1 MKIAIVANSTWN
13 IYNFRLNILRALEE
27 KGAEIVVIA
36 PIDKYIFYLN
46 EFKNVRHIPLKRL
59 SRKSKNPLRD
69 LLLFNEFYN
78 IYKREKFDVV
88 LHYTI
93 KPNIWGNL
101 AARFCQTPSVC
112 AVTGLGYAF
121 LHNGWVEKLTTLLYR
136 FSFKSAKKVIFEND
150 EDRVYFDEKNITKL
164 GQSMSVNGCG
174 IDTDYYAIEKV
185 TTSKMPN
192 KNKVVF
198 TFIGRFLYDKGI
210 VEFVEAAKNIKEK
223 YKNVEFWLVGEID
236 ENYPATISTDQL
248 LSWVNQR
255 AVIDKGPSSDVRAEI
270 ATSDCIILPSYREGT
285 SRVLLEAASMGKP
298 IITTD
303 VPGCRNVVENNV
315 NGILCQA
322 GSSSSLT
329 DAIACF
335 LSLSDEQCA
344 EMGKLGRNKAV
355 NIFGANQIVA
365 AYLKLFN
372 EIIDEKN

>member
-1 MKIAIVANSTWN
+1 MKIAFVANSTWN

-59 SRKSKNPLRD
+59 SRKSTNPLRD
-69 LLLFNEFYN
+69 LLLFKEFYD
-78 IYKREKFDVV
+78 IYKREKFDIV

-101 AARFCQTPSVC
+101 AARFTQTPSVC

-121 LHNGWVEKLTTLLYR
+121 LHNGWVEKLSTFLYR
-136 FSFKSAKKVIFEND
+136 FSFKSARKVVFENE
-150 EDRVYFDEKNITKL
+150 EDMAFFGKKNITKL

-174 IDTDYYAIEKV
+174 IDTDYYTIENVNSRVNNK
-185 TTSKMPN
+185 SKI
-192 KNKVVF
+192 VF

-210 VEFVEAAKNIKEK
+210 LEFVEAAKNIKEK
-223 YKNVEFWLVGEID
+223 HSNIEFWLVGEID

-255 AVIDKGPSSDVRAEI
+255 VIIDKGPSSDVRVNI
-270 ATSDCIILPSYREGT
+270 AASDCIILPSYREGT

-303 VPGCRNVVENNV
+303 VPGCRNVVENDV
-315 NGILCQA
+315 NGILCEA
-322 GSSSSLT
+322 GSTSSLT
-329 DAIACF
+329 EAIEHF
-335 LSLSDEQCA
+335 LLLSNEKRAQ
-344 EMGKLGRNKAV
+344 MGQIGRHKAV
-355 NIFGANQIVA
+355 NIFSANQVVTE
-365 AYLKLFN
+365 YLDLLNK
-372 EIIDEKN
+372 IIDEKK